1 MGEKE
6 PGAQLSA
13 TTLVEERPIDDAN
26 DANVAADSR
35 PPSEK
40 SSAQTVIE
48 VKSGLD
54 DDEENEKDGG
64 RTGTPDDTKSIASA
78 AEGETYPEG
87 GIQAWLV
94 VLGCW
99 LALFSSLGLMNVLAT
114 FQTYVATHQLA
125 NYDAGTIGWIFSLY
139 VFLAFFLGIYIGPI
153 FDKYG
158 PRWLIASGSVLLVLS
173 LMLLSISFGASL
185 HISPRP
191 FLSFLFA
198 VRCSSRVELT
208 FRLAR
213 ILALSACLW
222 CS

>member
-13 TTLVEERPIDDAN
+13 TTLVEERPSGDVN
-26 DANVAADSR
+26 DAHAAADSGA
-35 PPSEK
+35 PSEK
-40 SSAQTVIE
+40 SSVQTVIE
-48 VKSGLD
+48 VKSDLA
-54 DDEENEKDGG
+54 DDEESEKDGG

-78 AEGETYPEG
+78 AEEETYPEG
-87 GIQAWLV
+87 GIRAWLV

-125 NYDAGTIGWIFSLY
+125 EYDAGTIGWIFSLY
-139 VFLAFFLGIYIGPI
+139 VFLAFFLGIYIGPL

-185 HISPRP
+185 HISPNP
-191 FLSFLFA
+191 PGPSFLFL
-198 VRCSSRVELT
+198 VRYYSRVVVVS
-208 FRLAR
+208 RRR
-213 ILALSACLW
+213 I
-222 CS
+222 